1 MTYFHPSNFVWKA
14 ASKDVR
20 PLIKL
25 ASRRNSAA
33 EKAAVSSVVS
43 LTLSQTLKIRVSL
56 KTGREKTSRAP
67 ITICMTD
74 KWPVKATYCK

>member
-25 ASRRNSAA
+25 ASRRNSEA
-33 EKAAVSSVVS
+33 ERAAVSSVVS
-43 LTLSQTLKIRVSL
+43 LTRSQTLKDQSEAGSGQR
-56 KTGREKTSRAP
+56 G
-67 ITICMTD
+67 D
-74 KWPVKATYCK
+74 Q